1 MPSII
6 TAASLRAVLGVSS
19 SLYSDAYLDEI
30 IGSAEGVILPMLT
43 ANQAAIA
50 EVYLT
55 SNVAYYVT
63 QRPHYFVEGQT
74 VVASGIVP
82 STFNGTITVTDSIT
96 NPYIFSAALVN
107 ADIIIRGVIPAGV
120 AYLSGANAGTLYA
133 STDAVESAVTIVSV
147 EIFQSITAAGGQIE
161 GVDFTP
167 SPYRMG
173 RSLMNR
179 VIGLLSPLMSRL
191 WRCNANANHYRYK
204 CARHV
209 SHRSGFGCRFSLRI
223 SSRISN
229 SASRNNYS
237 SRAVS

>member
-6 TAASLRAVLGVSS
+6 TAASLRTVLGVSS

-63 QRPHYFVEGQT
+63 QRPHYFVEGQS

-82 STFNGTITVTDSIT
+82 TTFNGTITITDDIT

-179 VIGLLSPLMSRL
+179 VIGLLSPYIDVETM
-191 WRCNANANHYRYK
+191 AM
-204 CARHV
+204 
-209 SHRSGFGCRFSLRI
+209 
-223 SSRISN
+223 
-229 SASRNNYS
+229 
-237 SRAVS
+237 

>member
-1 MPSII
+1 
-6 TAASLRAVLGVSS
+6 VLGVSS
-19 SLYSDAYLDEI
+19 YLYNDAYLEEI
-30 IGSAEGVILPMLT
+30 IGSAEAVILPMLT

-63 QRPHYFVEGQT
+63 QRPHYFVAGQT

-120 AYLSGANAGTLYA
+120 AYLSGANAATLYA

-179 VIGLLSPLMSRL
+179 VIGLLSPYVDVETM
-191 WRCNANANHYRYK
+191 AM
-204 CARHV
+204 
-209 SHRSGFGCRFSLRI
+209 
-223 SSRISN
+223 
-229 SASRNNYS
+229 
-237 SRAVS
+237 

>member
-55 SNVAYYVT
+55 NNVAYYVT
-63 QRPHYFVEGQT
+63 QRPHYFVAGQT
-74 VVASGIVP
+74 VVASGIIP

-179 VIGLLSPLMSRL
+179 VIGLLSPYVDVETM
-191 WRCNANANHYRYK
+191 AM
-204 CARHV
+204 
-209 SHRSGFGCRFSLRI
+209 
-223 SSRISN
+223 
-229 SASRNNYS
+229 
-237 SRAVS
+237 

>member
-1 MPSII
+1 MVPLSSTAPS
-6 TAASLRAVLGVSS
+6 ASSYVSS

-30 IGSAEGVILPMLT
+30 IGSAEQVILPLLT
-43 ANQAAIA
+43 ANQAAVA

-82 STFNGTITVTDSIT
+82 TTFNGTITITDDIT
-96 NPYIFSAALVN
+96 NPYIFSAALIN

-179 VIGLLSPLMSRL
+179 VIGLLSPYIDVETM
-191 WRCNANANHYRYK
+191 AM
-204 CARHV
+204 
-209 SHRSGFGCRFSLRI
+209 
-223 SSRISN
+223 
-229 SASRNNYS
+229 
-237 SRAVS
+237 

>member
-6 TAASLRAVLGVSS
+6 TAASLRTVLGVSS

-82 STFNGTITVTDSIT
+82 STFNGTITVTDNIT
-96 NPYIFSAALVN
+96 DPYIFSAALVN

-120 AYLSGANAGTLYA
+120 AYLSGANAATLYA

-179 VIGLLSPLMSRL
+179 VIGLLSPYIDVETM
-191 WRCNANANHYRYK
+191 AM
-204 CARHV
+204 
-209 SHRSGFGCRFSLRI
+209 
-223 SSRISN
+223 
-229 SASRNNYS
+229 
-237 SRAVS
+237 

>member
-6 TAASLRAVLGVSS
+6 TAASLRSVLGVSS

-63 QRPHYFVEGQT
+63 QRPHYFVAGQT

-82 STFNGTITVTDSIT
+82 ATFNGTITITDSIT

-120 AYLSGANAGTLYA
+120 AYLSGANAATLYA

-179 VIGLLSPLMSRL
+179 VIGLLSPYVDVETM
-191 WRCNANANHYRYK
+191 AM
-204 CARHV
+204 
-209 SHRSGFGCRFSLRI
+209 
-223 SSRISN
+223 
-229 SASRNNYS
+229 
-237 SRAVS
+237 

>member
-6 TAASLRAVLGVSS
+6 TAASLRSVLGVSS

-55 SNVAYYVT
+55 NNVAYYVT
-63 QRPHYFVEGQT
+63 QRPHYFVAGQT

-167 SPYRMG
+167 SPFRMG
-173 RSLMNR
+173 RSLQNR
-179 VIGLLSPLMSRL
+179 VIGLL
-191 WRCNANANHYRYK
+191 
-204 CARHV
+204 
-209 SHRSGFGCRFSLRI
+209 G
-223 SSRISN
+223 
-229 SASRNNYS
+229 NYIDVEIM
-237 SRAVS
+237 AQ

>member
-6 TAASLRAVLGVSS
+6 TAAQLRAVLGVSS
-19 SLYSDAYLDEI
+19 SLYNDAYLDEI
-30 IGSAEGVILPMLT
+30 IGSAEAVILPMLT

-63 QRPHYFVEGQT
+63 QRPHYFVAGQT

-120 AYLSGANAGTLYA
+120 AYLSGANAATLYA

-179 VIGLLSPLMSRL
+179 VIGLLSPYVDVETM
-191 WRCNANANHYRYK
+191 AM
-204 CARHV
+204 
-209 SHRSGFGCRFSLRI
+209 
-223 SSRISN
+223 
-229 SASRNNYS
+229 
-237 SRAVS
+237 

>member
-63 QRPHYFVEGQT
+63 QRPHYFVAGQT

-82 STFNGTITVTDSIT
+82 STFNGTITVTDNIT
-96 NPYIFSAALVN
+96 DPYIFSAALVN

-179 VIGLLSPLMSRL
+179 VIGLLSPYVDVETM
-191 WRCNANANHYRYK
+191 AM
-204 CARHV
+204 
-209 SHRSGFGCRFSLRI
+209 
-223 SSRISN
+223 
-229 SASRNNYS
+229 
-237 SRAVS
+237 

>member
-82 STFNGTITVTDSIT
+82 TTFNGTITITDDIT

-107 ADIIIRGVIPAGV
+107 ADIDIRGVIPAGV

-179 VIGLLSPLMSRL
+179 VIGLLSPYIDVETM
-191 WRCNANANHYRYK
+191 AM
-204 CARHV
+204 
-209 SHRSGFGCRFSLRI
+209 
-223 SSRISN
+223 
-229 SASRNNYS
+229 
-237 SRAVS
+237 

>member
-6 TAASLRAVLGVSS
+6 TAASLRTVLGVSS

-43 ANQAAIA
+43 ANQTAIA

-82 STFNGTITVTDSIT
+82 STFNGTITVTDDIT

-107 ADIIIRGVIPAGV
+107 ADIDIRGVIPAGV
-120 AYLSGANAGTLYA
+120 AYLSGANAATLYA

-179 VIGLLSPLMSRL
+179 VIGLLSPYIDVETM
-191 WRCNANANHYRYK
+191 AM
-204 CARHV
+204 
-209 SHRSGFGCRFSLRI
+209 
-223 SSRISN
+223 
-229 SASRNNYS
+229 
-237 SRAVS
+237 

>member
-6 TAASLRAVLGVSS
+6 TAASLRSVLGVSS

-63 QRPHYFVEGQT
+63 QRPHYFVEGQS

-82 STFNGTITVTDSIT
+82 TTFNGTITITDDIT

-107 ADIIIRGVIPAGV
+107 ADIDIRGVIPAGV
-120 AYLSGANAGTLYA
+120 AYLSGANAATLYA

-179 VIGLLSPLMSRL
+179 VIGLLSPYVDVETM
-191 WRCNANANHYRYK
+191 AM
-204 CARHV
+204 
-209 SHRSGFGCRFSLRI
+209 
-223 SSRISN
+223 
-229 SASRNNYS
+229 
-237 SRAVS
+237 